1 MPLVAYALARLA
13 WRFARPR
20 VYVVIVVRAADPL
33 LPWRR
38 AGIEQL
44 TEGL

>member
-1 MPLVAYALARLA
+1 MPLVAYTLTRLR

-20 VYVVIVVRAADPL
+20 VFAVIVVRAADPL